1 MSRPLFH
8 VKHSDKTG
16 LDTCQPGCSGCVA
29 HFVSRVPCVP
39 VTMRKGCNRSGVT
52 MKADLQ
58 RWLIESG
65 EAEELA
71 AFLCEERV
79 RHPAPRHEWP

>member
-1 MSRPLFH
+1 
-8 VKHSDKTG
+8 
-16 LDTCQPGCSGCVA
+16 
-29 HFVSRVPCVP
+29 
-39 VTMRKGCNRSGVT
+39 